1 VALPIVF
8 YQQYFS
14 MSSFIPASYI
24 SDLRFSSKNDLLQF
38 AQLKKAY
45 ELQMQPLIALATSQ
59 GFENDW
65 IFRQI

>member
-1 VALPIVF
+1 MKSKIWEK
-8 YQQYFS
+8 Q
-14 MSSFIPASYI
+14 IESYI

-45 ELQMQPLIALATSQ
+45 ELQMQPLIALAMSQ